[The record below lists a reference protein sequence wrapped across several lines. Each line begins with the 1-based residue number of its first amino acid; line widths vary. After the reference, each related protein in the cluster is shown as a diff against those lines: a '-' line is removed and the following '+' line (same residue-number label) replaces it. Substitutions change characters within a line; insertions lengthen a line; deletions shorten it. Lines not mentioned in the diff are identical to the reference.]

1 MHEDYPVSLLQA
13 MFAVASVDNKIT
25 GRERSVIYSIA
36 TSRSIGLQK
45 SDVTR
50 ELKKLVVRVRKSGRQ
65 ETIDEIV
72 NQFNRGVP
80 DHHDESQFMQWL
92 EQVAIADGDK
102 EPGEIR
108 VMKQLRQ
115 VSHDPPTQPPAQPAA
130 SDGLLAALHVAGNA
144 PVSHRQTRSTGSP
157 AGVSHLNRSRS
168 RASRKR
174 PGNHRESTAEKRN
187 HAKSILGGS
196 IAAFLFFGYAL
207 FMQWQEG
214 KTTESWEPIEA
225 LVTAREMRESRRNSN
240 SYDDQSMD
248 MAWETHVQYTV
259 NGTTYNRIFN
269 KYSARKTMTIYYNP
283 ANPGQSTV
291 TQGLEWIF
299 FIILCLVLIVS
310 AVGVLVGATLT
321 FWPHLMSNDY

>member
-1 MHEDYPVSLLQA
+1 MNDMHQDYSIGLLQA
-13 MFAVASVDNKIT
+13 MFAVAAADNKIT

-50 ELKKLVVRVRKSGRQ
+50 ELKKLVGRVRRSGRQ

-80 DHHDESQFMQWL
+80 AYHDESQFMQWL

-102 EPGEIR
+102 ETGEIR

-115 VSHDPPTQPPAQPAA
+115 VSPDPPTQPAA

-157 AGVSHLNRSRS
+157 AGVSHFNRSRS

-174 PGNHRESTAEKRN
+174 PVNHRESTAEKRN

-196 IAAFLFFGYAL
+196 IAAFLFFSYVL

-225 LVTAREMRESRRNSN
+225 LVTAREMRESRRNRYN
-240 SYDDQSMD
+240 DEPEMD

-310 AVGVLVGATLT
+310 AVGVLVGATLS

>member
-1 MHEDYPVSLLQA
+1 MHEDYSVSLLQA

-36 TSRSIGLQK
+36 TSRSIGLHK

-50 ELKKLVVRVRKSGRQ
+50 ELKKLVVRVRQSGRQ
-65 ETIDEIV
+65 ETINEIV
-72 NQFNRGVP
+72 NQFNRGIP
-80 DHHDESQFMQWL
+80 AHHDESQFMQWL

-115 VSHDPPTQPPAQPAA
+115 VSHDPPVQSPVQPAA

-157 AGVSHLNRSRS
+157 AGVSHFNRSRS

-174 PGNHRESTAEKRN
+174 PVNHRESTAEKRN

-196 IAAFLFFGYAL
+196 IAAFLFCSYVV
-207 FMQWQEG
+207 FMQWQDG

-225 LVTAREMRESRRNSN
+225 LVTAREMRESRRNRYN
-240 SYDDQSMD
+240 DEPEMD

-299 FIILCLVLIVS
+299 FLILCLVLIVS

>member
-1 MHEDYPVSLLQA
+1 
-13 MFAVASVDNKIT
+13 
-25 GRERSVIYSIA
+25 
-36 TSRSIGLQK
+36 
-45 SDVTR
+45 
-50 ELKKLVVRVRKSGRQ
+50 
-65 ETIDEIV
+65 
-72 NQFNRGVP
+72 
-80 DHHDESQFMQWL
+80 
-92 EQVAIADGDK
+92 
-102 EPGEIR
+102 
-108 VMKQLRQ
+108 
-115 VSHDPPTQPPAQPAA
+115 
-130 SDGLLAALHVAGNA
+130 
-144 PVSHRQTRSTGSP
+144 
-157 AGVSHLNRSRS
+157 
-168 RASRKR
+168 
-174 PGNHRESTAEKRN
+174 
-187 HAKSILGGS
+187 
-196 IAAFLFFGYAL
+196 
-207 FMQWQEG
+207 MQWQEG